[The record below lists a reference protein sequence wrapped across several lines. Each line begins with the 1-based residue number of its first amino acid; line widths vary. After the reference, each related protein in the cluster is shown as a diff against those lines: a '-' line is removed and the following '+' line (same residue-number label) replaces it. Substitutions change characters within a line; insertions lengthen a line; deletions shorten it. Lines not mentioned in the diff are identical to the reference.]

1 MTTQST
7 GVHANR
13 LFVACIISLVATSFG
28 FVVRGFLVGVWA
40 QEFNLTQAQVG
51 AIQGAG
57 LFPFALSIVFFSL
70 IIDRIGY
77 GRAMVFAFL
86 GHTVSA
92 FITMTATSFQQLYVG
107 TLLFALANGT
117 VEAVINP
124 VTATLF
130 PRSKTHHLNIRH
142 AGWPGGLVLGGLLF
156 MLLGDLHWKWQIGLY
171 LIPTAIYGFLLLG
184 QKFPIQERVASG
196 VSYADMLR
204 EFGWASTLIV
214 SFFVVYAFD
223 TVFGSLG
230 MYEGTVSW
238 PVALAIAAVPTI
250 AFAAIYRSFGR
261 PMFVFLLLVMIL
273 LATTEL
279 GVDSWITN
287 LMTPVLN
294 QFSRYGGLMLLVYT
308 SAIMF
313 VLRFF
318 AGPIVHRISPL
329 GLLAACAA
337 LASLGLFWIANAG
350 AAPGMIFAAG
360 TLYGIGK
367 TFFWPTT
374 LGVVTEQFPRGG
386 AMTINAIAGV
396 GMISVGVLGG
406 PLLGSIQDR
415 ALDARLQAVSPEIHG
430 QVAGEPHTAYLMS
443 YRPIDR
449 SRVAALPEEARQVV
463 EQITTENSQ
472 RTLATF
478 AILPAIMFFCYVG
491 LILYFR
497 ARGGY
502 KQVELPA
509 PPPTPESKP
518 APGRA

>member
-1 MTTQST
+1 MGDKVMTMRTEAT
-7 GVHANR
+7 VHRNR
-13 LFVACIISLVATSFG
+13 LFVACIISLIATSFG
-28 FVVRGFLVGVWA
+28 FVVRGFLVGEWA
-40 QEFNLTQAQVG
+40 TEFNLTQGQVG

-57 LFPFALSIVFFSL
+57 LFPFAVSIVLFSL
-70 IIDRIGY
+70 FIDRVGY
-77 GRAMVFAFL
+77 GRCMAFAFF
-86 GHTVSA
+86 GHVISGI
-92 FITMTATSFQQLYVG
+92 ITMTATSFAQLYVG

-130 PRSKTHHLNIRH
+130 PKSKTHHLNMLH
-142 AGWPGGLVLGGLLF
+142 AGWPGGMVIGGVLLMLMGGF
-156 MLLGDLHWKWQIGLY
+156 HWKWRIGLY
-171 LIPTAIYGFLLLG
+171 LLPTLLYGYLMLG
-184 QKFPIQERVASG
+184 QKFPVQERVASG

-204 EFGWASTLIV
+204 EFGWASCFIV
-214 SFFVVYAFD
+214 SFFVVFAFD

-230 MYEGTVSW
+230 LYTGTISW
-238 PVALAIAAVPTI
+238 AAAMGIAAIPTI
-250 AFAAIYRSFGR
+250 IFAIVYKSFGR

-287 LMTPVLN
+287 LMTPVLSR
-294 QFSRYGGLMLLVYT
+294 FSQYGGLWLLLYT
-308 SAIMF
+308 SLIMAI
-313 VLRFF
+313 LRFF

-329 GLLAACAA
+329 GLLATCAA
-337 LASLGLFWIANAG
+337 IASVGLFWMSSAG
-350 AAPGMIFAAG
+350 SSAAMIFAAG
-360 TLYGIGK
+360 TMYGIGK

-406 PLLGSIQDR
+406 PILGAIQDR
-415 ALDARLQAVSPEIHG
+415 ALDARLREADPAVHAR
-430 QVAGEPHTAYLMS
+430 VAGEPATAYLMR
-443 YRPIDR
+443 YQPVDR
-449 SRVAALPEEARQVV
+449 SKVAQLPEPAQKLV

-472 RTLATF
+472 HTLATF

-491 LILYFR
+491 LILYFK

-502 KQVELPA
+502 RPVVLA
-509 PPPTPESKP
+509 PSAATS
-518 APGRA
+518 R

>member
-1 MTTQST
+1 MNTRREATPRET
-7 GVHANR
+7 R
-13 LFVACIISLVATSFG
+13 LFVACIIALVATSFG
-28 FVVRGFLVGVWA
+28 FIVRAFLVGVWA
-40 QEFNLTQAQVG
+40 QQFNLTQGQVG

-70 IIDRIGY
+70 IVDRIGY
-77 GRAMVFAFL
+77 GRCMVFAFL
-86 GHTVSA
+86 GHTISA
-92 FITMTATSFQQLYVG
+92 FITMTAQSFEQLYVG

-124 VTATLF
+124 VTATLY
-130 PRSKTHHLNIRH
+130 PTSKTHHLNILH
-142 AGWPGGLVLGGLLF
+142 SGWPGGLVLGGLLF
-156 MLLGDLHWKWQIGLY
+156 ILLGNIDWKWQIGLY
-171 LIPTAIYGFLLLG
+171 LIPTAVYGLMMLG

-196 VSYADMLR
+196 VSYREMLQ
-204 EFGWASTLIV
+204 EFGWGSCFIV
-214 SFFVVYAFD
+214 CFFVVFAFD
-223 TVFGSLG
+223 SVFGSLG
-230 MYEGTVSW
+230 LYAGTISW
-238 PVALAIAAVPTI
+238 WTAMALAAVPTI
-250 AFAAIYRSFGR
+250 AFAAVYRSFGR

-287 LMTPVLN
+287 LMTPVLA
-294 QFSRYGGLMLLVYT
+294 QFSQYGGLMLLIYT
-308 SAIMF
+308 SFIMF

-329 GLLAACAA
+329 GLLATCAA
-337 LASLGLFWIANAG
+337 LASIGLFWIANAG
-350 AAPGMIFAAG
+350 AAAGMIFAAG

-374 LGVVTEQFPRGG
+374 LGVVTEQFPKGG

-406 PLLGSIQDR
+406 PLLGSIQDN
-415 ALDARLQAVSPEIHG
+415 ALDARLKSQDPAIHG
-430 QVAGEPHTAYLMS
+430 QVAGEPHTAYLMT
-443 YRPIDR
+443 YQPIDR
-449 SRVAALPEEARQVV
+449 TRVAALPEPARKIV
-463 EQITTENSQ
+463 EEITTSNSQ
-472 RTLATF
+472 QTLATF

-502 KQVELPA
+502 RQVQLA
-509 PPPTPESKP
+509 PSQT
-518 APGRA
+518 ATR

>member
-1 MTTQST
+1 MTMRREASAHEQ
-7 GVHANR
+7 R

-40 QEFNLTQAQVG
+40 QEFNLTQGQVG

-70 IIDRIGY
+70 IVDRIGY
-77 GRAMVFAFL
+77 GRCMVFAFL
-86 GHTVSA
+86 GHTISA
-92 FITMTATSFQQLYVG
+92 FITMTANSFEQLYIG

-124 VTATLF
+124 VTATLY
-130 PRSKTHHLNIRH
+130 PNSKTHHLNILH

-156 MLLGDLHWKWQIGLY
+156 MLLGDLNWKWQIGLY
-171 LIPTAIYGFLLLG
+171 LIPTMIYGFMLLG
-184 QKFPIQERVASG
+184 QKFPVQERVASG
-196 VSYADMLR
+196 VSYREMLQ
-204 EFGWASTLIV
+204 EFGWGSCFIV
-214 SFFVVYAFD
+214 CFFVVFAFD
-223 TVFGSLG
+223 SVFASLG
-230 MYEGTVSW
+230 VYTGTISW
-238 PVALAIAAVPTI
+238 VMAMVLAAIPTIIFAAV
-250 AFAAIYRSFGR
+250 YRSFGR
-261 PMFVFLLLVMIL
+261 PMFVFLLLVMVL

-287 LMTPVLN
+287 LMTPVLA
-294 QFSRYGGLMLLVYT
+294 QFSQYGGLMLLIYT
-308 SAIMF
+308 SFIMF

-329 GLLAACAA
+329 GLLATCAA
-337 LASLGLFWIANAG
+337 LASIGLFWIANAG
-350 AAPGMIFAAG
+350 AAAGMIFAAG

-406 PLLGSIQDR
+406 PILGAIQDN
-415 ALDARLQAVSPEIHG
+415 ALDERLRAADPAIHAR
-430 QVAGEPHTAYLMS
+430 VAGEPATAYLMR
-443 YRPIDR
+443 YQPVDR
-449 SRVAALPEEARQVV
+449 SKVSELPEPARKVV
-463 EQITTENSQ
+463 EDITTANSQ
-472 RTLATF
+472 QTLATF
-478 AILPAIMFFCYVG
+478 AILPAIMFFCYIG

-502 KQVELPA
+502 RQVQLA
-509 PPPTPESKP
+509 PTHTG
-518 APGRA
+518 AR

>member
-1 MTTQST
+1 MTMRTEAA
-7 GVHANR
+7 VHRNR

-40 QEFNLTQAQVG
+40 NEFNLTQAQVG

-70 IIDRIGY
+70 IVDRIGY
-77 GRAMVFAFL
+77 GRCMVFAFL
-86 GHTVSA
+86 GHTISA
-92 FITMTATSFQQLYVG
+92 IITMTANSFEQLYVG
-107 TLLFALANGT
+107 TLIFALANGT

-130 PRSKTHHLNIRH
+130 PTSKTHHLNMLH

-156 MLLGDLHWKWQIGLY
+156 IVLGDLNWKWQIGLY
-171 LIPTAIYGFLLLG
+171 LIPTVCYGYLMLG
-184 QKFPIQERVASG
+184 QKFPVQERVASG
-196 VSYADMLR
+196 VSYREMLQ
-204 EFGWASTLIV
+204 EFGWGSCFIV
-214 SFFVVYAFD
+214 CFFVVFAFD
-223 TVFGSLG
+223 SVFGSLG
-230 MYEGTVSW
+230 LYTGTISW
-238 PVALAIAAVPTI
+238 WTAMAMAAVPTI
-250 AFAAIYRSFGR
+250 VFAVGYKSFGR

-287 LMTPVLN
+287 LMTPVLA
-294 QFSRYGGLMLLVYT
+294 QFSQYGGLLLLIYT
-308 SAIMF
+308 SFIMF

-329 GLLAACAA
+329 GLLATCAA

-350 AAPGMIFAAG
+350 AAAGMIFAAG

-406 PLLGSIQDR
+406 PILGAIQDN
-415 ALDARLQAVSPEIHG
+415 ALDARLLAADPAIHAR
-430 QVAGEPHTAYLMS
+430 VAGEPATAYLMR
-443 YRPIDR
+443 YQPVDR
-449 SRVAALPEEARQVV
+449 SKVAELPEPARKLV

-472 RTLATF
+472 HTLATF

-491 LILYFR
+491 LILYFK

-502 KQVELPA
+502 RPVVLAPTQAPA
-509 PPPTPESKP
+509 
-518 APGRA
+518 R

>member
-1 MTTQST
+1 MNNQR
-7 GVHANR
+7 VHASR
-13 LFVACIISLVATSFG
+13 LFIACIIALVATSFG
-28 FVVRGFLVGVWA
+28 FIVRAFLVGVWA
-40 QEFNLTQAQVG
+40 REFNLTQGQVG
-51 AIQGAG
+51 AILGAG

-70 IIDRIGY
+70 IVDRIGY
-77 GRAMVFAFL
+77 GRCMVFAFL
-86 GHTVSA
+86 AHTVSA
-92 FITMTATSFQQLYVG
+92 FITMTANSFEQLYVG
-107 TLLFALANGT
+107 TLLFALGNGT

-130 PRSKTHHLNIRH
+130 PKSKTHHLNILH
-142 AGWPGGLVLGGLLF
+142 AGWPGGMVLGGLLF

-171 LIPTAIYGFLLLG
+171 LIPTAVYGAMLLG
-184 QKFPIQERVASG
+184 QKFPVQERVASG

-204 EFGWASTLIV
+204 EFGWGSALIV

-223 TVFGSLG
+223 SVFLSLG
-230 MYEGTVSW
+230 LKAGTISTGM
-238 PVALAIAAVPTI
+238 ALGLAAVPTVL
-250 AFAAIYRSFGR
+250 FAVLYRSFGR

-279 GVDSWITN
+279 GVDTWITN
-287 LMTPVLN
+287 LMTPVLASYS
-294 QFSRYGGLMLLVYT
+294 QYGGLWLLIYT
-308 SAIMF
+308 SAIMA

-337 LASLGLFWIANAG
+337 MASLGLFWIANAG
-350 AAPGMIFAAG
+350 AAAGAIFAAG

-374 LGVVTEQFPRGG
+374 LGVVTEQFPKGG

-415 ALDARLQAVSPEIHG
+415 ALDTRLREQAPAVHDA
-430 QVAGEPHTAYLMS
+430 VAGDPQSAYLMT
-443 YRPIDR
+443 YRPVDR
-449 SRVAALPEEARQVV
+449 ARVEALPEDQRKVV
-463 EQITTENSQ
+463 EAITTVNSQ

-478 AILPAIMFFCYVG
+478 AILPAIMFFCYIG

-497 ARGGY
+497 AKGGY
-502 KQVELPA
+502 KQVDLPA
-509 PPPTPESKP
+509 TATTGKS
-518 APGRA
+518 

>member
-1 MTTQST
+1 MTMRREAS
-7 GVHANR
+7 VHEQR

-40 QEFNLTQAQVG
+40 QEFNLTQGQVG

-70 IIDRIGY
+70 IVDRIGY
-77 GRAMVFAFL
+77 GRCMVFAFL
-86 GHTVSA
+86 GHTISA
-92 FITMTATSFQQLYVG
+92 FITMTANSFEQLYVG

-130 PRSKTHHLNIRH
+130 PNSKTHHLNILH

-156 MLLGDLHWKWQIGLY
+156 MLLGDLNWKWQIGLY
-171 LIPTAIYGFLLLG
+171 LIPTAVYGFLMLG
-184 QKFPIQERVASG
+184 QKFPVQERVASG
-196 VSYADMLR
+196 VSYREMLQ
-204 EFGWASTLIV
+204 EFGWGSCFIV
-214 SFFVVYAFD
+214 CFFVVFAFD
-223 TVFGSLG
+223 SVFASLG
-230 MYEGTVSW
+230 VYTGTISW
-238 PVALAIAAVPTI
+238 AMAMVLAAIPTI
-250 AFAAIYRSFGR
+250 IFAAIYRSFGR
-261 PMFVFLLLVMIL
+261 PMFVFLLLVMVL

-287 LMTPVLN
+287 LMTPVLA
-294 QFSRYGGLMLLVYT
+294 QFSQYGGLMLLIYT
-308 SAIMF
+308 SFIMF

-329 GLLAACAA
+329 GLLATCAA
-337 LASLGLFWIANAG
+337 LASIGLFWIANAG
-350 AAPGMIFAAG
+350 AAAGMIFAAG

-406 PLLGSIQDR
+406 PILGAIQDN
-415 ALDARLQAVSPEIHG
+415 ALDERLRAADPAIHAR
-430 QVAGEPHTAYLMS
+430 VAGEPATAYLMR
-443 YRPIDR
+443 YQPVDR
-449 SRVAALPEEARQVV
+449 SKVSQLPEAARQVV
-463 EQITTENSQ
+463 DDITTANSQ
-472 RTLATF
+472 QTLATF
-478 AILPAIMFFCYVG
+478 AILPAIMFFCYLG

-502 KQVELPA
+502 RQVQLAPTQTPA
-509 PPPTPESKP
+509 
-518 APGRA
+518 R

>member
-1 MTTQST
+1 MTTRTETLHTS
-7 GVHANR
+7 R
-13 LFVACIISLVATSFG
+13 LFVACIIALVATSFG

-40 QEFNLTQAQVG
+40 QQFNLTQGQVG

-70 IIDRIGY
+70 IVDRIGY
-77 GRAMVFAFL
+77 GRCMVFAFL
-86 GHTVSA
+86 GHTISA
-92 FITMTATSFQQLYVG
+92 FITMTAQSFEQLYVG

-124 VTATLF
+124 VTATLY
-130 PRSKTHHLNIRH
+130 PTSKTHHLNILH
-142 AGWPGGLVLGGLLF
+142 SGWPGGLVLGGLLF
-156 MLLGDLHWKWQIGLY
+156 ILLGNIDWKWQIGLY
-171 LIPTAIYGFLLLG
+171 LIPTMIYGFMMLG
-184 QKFPIQERVASG
+184 QKFPVQERVASG
-196 VSYADMLR
+196 VSYREMLQ
-204 EFGWASTLIV
+204 EFGWGSCFIV
-214 SFFVVYAFD
+214 CFFVVFAFD
-223 TVFGSLG
+223 SVFGSLG
-230 MYEGTVSW
+230 LYTGTISW
-238 PVALAIAAVPTI
+238 WAAMALAAVPTI
-250 AFAAIYRSFGR
+250 AFAAIYKSFGR

-287 LMTPVLN
+287 LMTPVLA
-294 QFSRYGGLMLLVYT
+294 QFSQYGGLMLLIYT
-308 SAIMF
+308 SFIMF

-329 GLLAACAA
+329 GLLATCAA
-337 LASLGLFWIANAG
+337 LASIGLFWIANAG
-350 AAPGMIFAAG
+350 AAAGMIFAAG

-374 LGVVTEQFPRGG
+374 LGVVTEQFPKGG

-406 PLLGSIQDR
+406 PLLGSIQDN
-415 ALDARLQAVSPEIHG
+415 ALDARLKSQDPAVHG
-430 QVAGEPHTAYLMS
+430 QVAGEPHTAYLMT
-443 YRPIDR
+443 YQPIDR
-449 SRVAALPEEARQVV
+449 AKVAALPEPARKVV
-463 EQITTENSQ
+463 EEITTQNSQ
-472 RTLATF
+472 QTLATF

-502 KQVELPA
+502 RQVQLAPTQTPA
-509 PPPTPESKP
+509 
-518 APGRA
+518 R

>member
-1 MTTQST
+1 MNMRTEAT
-7 GVHANR
+7 VHRNR

-40 QEFNLTQAQVG
+40 QEFNLTQSQVG

-70 IIDRIGY
+70 IVDRIGY
-77 GRAMVFAFL
+77 GRCMAFAFL

-92 FITMTATSFQQLYVG
+92 FITMTAGSFEQLYVG
-107 TLLFALANGT
+107 TLIFALANGT

-130 PRSKTHHLNIRH
+130 PTSKTHHLNILH

-156 MLLGDLHWKWQIGLY
+156 ILLGDLNWKWQIGLY
-171 LIPTAIYGFLLLG
+171 LIPTMIYGFMLLG
-184 QKFPIQERVASG
+184 QRWPVQERVASG
-196 VSYADMLR
+196 VSYREMLQ
-204 EFGWASTLIV
+204 EFGWGSCFIV
-214 SFFVVYAFD
+214 AFFVVFALD
-223 TVFGSLG
+223 TVFASLG
-230 MYEGTVSW
+230 LYSGTISW
-238 PVALAIAAVPTI
+238 GVAMALAAIPTI
-250 AFAAIYRSFGR
+250 AFALAYKSFGR

-287 LMTPVLN
+287 LMTPVLA
-294 QFSRYGGLMLLVYT
+294 QFSQYGGLMLLIYT
-308 SAIMF
+308 SFIMF

-329 GLLAACAA
+329 GLLATCAA
-337 LASLGLFWIANAG
+337 LASIGLFWIANAG
-350 AAPGMIFAAG
+350 AAAGMIFAAG

-406 PLLGSIQDR
+406 PILGAIQDR
-415 ALDARLQAVSPEIHG
+415 ALDERLRTADPAVHAA
-430 QVAGEPHTAYLMS
+430 VAGETSTAYLMT
-443 YRPIDR
+443 YQPIDR
-449 SRVAALPEEARQVV
+449 ARVAALPEPGRRLV
-463 EQITTENSQ
+463 EDITTQNSQ
-472 RTLATF
+472 QTLATF

-491 LILYFR
+491 LILYFK
-497 ARGGY
+497 AKGGY
-502 KQVELPA
+502 KPVVLTAAPA
-509 PPPTPESKP
+509 
-518 APGRA
+518 R